1 MNRSLQT
8 PRRVNTPCNRRS
20 TQARHLALIAA
31 LLFTLPLGSALYAAG
46 NDDKPAAA
54 PATAEIGE
62 ISPIEPT
69 LSADLIESKI
79 KETEANSSLS
89 DDAKAAL
96 LEQYQGVLSSLEQT
110 KSFNA
115 KAAAFKAAIEQAP
128 EETASIRRKLE
139 QRQGESPQPPVALS
153 SDVDVKEIE
162 RLLARE
168 QAESAANDA
177 QIAELEKVVDDTAE
191 QPAKARLRIAEA
203 KAALESINNELGQS
217 PTAGGGGDEQQAR
230 SWALQARRD
239 ALRAELLMLDQ
250 QISSADARHDLASA
264 QLDRLAF
271 EQKRLR
277 ARRTYLQNRAD
288 RLRQAEAQRM
298 ADETAAAERALA
310 QSHPVVRKLAELN
323 RILSDS
329 ISRVTGQLDQ
339 LDDRQAELERRTQ
352 RIEQDF
358 RSARKR
364 LEVASLNRALGQ
376 VLIDQRAQLPD
387 VRKLRRQAEQYAD
400 EVADSTLNQIRDRED
415 LRALDD
421 LDGYLAGLLA
431 KVNEAERAKVRP
443 DLKQQAERRRQLLG
457 RAIDVEDSYR
467 RALTDLDFASRQLI
481 DAVEGYDQFLSERL
495 LWVRSIVPVTDQD
508 FGALPAAVYWLIS
521 PRNWLD
527 LGHALL
533 YQSWRSPTLW
543 LGLPVFALLLSY
555 RSRMRRAI
563 RHTAEHL
570 RRVTTDRISYTL
582 EALGLTLLVAA
593 PWPLLFLTLG
603 WQLQGSLDA
612 TAFSKAIGTALVLV
626 APALYYLS
634 AFRLLCLR
642 GGVADRHFRWSND
655 VLALLR
661 HNFAW
666 AASMLLPVG
675 FVAAAI
681 HQHQDPD
688 FTGTLGRLSLAL
700 FDFGLAVFT
709 ARVMHPRR
717 GALKHLL
724 AARPTGWANR
734 LRNLWYPLLVAVPL
748 ALGVLALT
756 GYLYT
761 SGTLLESLVSELWLI
776 LGLVVAHELIVRWL
790 VVTRRSLALQ
800 AALNRRASREAQRET
815 RDKGAAELPTV
826 VESEVDLASLDA
838 QTRRLLNLTI
848 LIVAAVGLWLIWA
861 DVLPAL
867 NVFDRVTLWTYVG
880 DLDGASQSIPVTLA
894 DLGLVLVIILI
905 SAAAAKNLPGL
916 LEILLLKNTSISGG
930 SRYTIT
936 TLTRYA
942 ISAVGILLV
951 FSTLGLSWGQV
962 QWLVAALGV
971 GIGFGLQEIVANFI
985 SGLIILFERPVRV
998 GDIVTIGDTTGAV
1011 SKIEIRATTIRN
1023 WDKQELL
1030 VPNKEFITGRLLN
1043 WTLTDQINR
1052 ITIPVGVEYGS
1063 DTRKAR
1069 ELLAQVAADN
1079 PRVLAEPA
1087 PIISFEEFGD
1097 NALTLILRCYLE
1109 NLDYRLA
1116 VITELHQAID
1126 DRFRAAGIGIAFP
1139 QRDLHLRSAE
1149 PLEVRFRRARTR
1161 GDVATVDQA
1170 EGPTNDSGT
1179 AEAHA

>member
-1 MNRSLQT
+1 MNSSS
-8 PRRVNTPCNRRS
+8 NRRS
-20 TQARHLALIAA
+20 SQARGLAAIAA
-31 LLFTLPLGSALYAAG
+31 LLFTLPLGGALSAAVG
-46 NDDKPAAA
+46 HDGKPAAA
-54 PATAEIGE
+54 PTTAAIGE
-62 ISPIEPT
+62 IPPIEPT
-69 LSADLIESKI
+69 LNADLIEAKI
-79 KETEANSSLS
+79 KEIEANSSLAE
-89 DDAKAAL
+89 DAKARL

-110 KSFNA
+110 KTFNA

-128 EETASIRRKLE
+128 KETASIRRKLE
-139 QRQGESPQPPVALS
+139 QQQGESPQPPVALS
-153 SDVDVKEIE
+153 SNVDVKEVE

-191 QPAKARLRIAEA
+191 QPSQARQRIAEA
-203 KAALESINNELGQS
+203 KAALESINNELAQAPAPGNG
-217 PTAGGGGDEQQAR
+217 ADEQQAR
-230 SWALQARRD
+230 IWSLQARRD

-277 ARRTYLQNRAD
+277 ARRAYLENQAD
-288 RLRQAEAQRM
+288 RLRRAEAERM
-298 ADETAAAERALA
+298 ADESAAAERALA
-310 QSHPVVRKLAELN
+310 ESHPVVRGLAEQN

-329 ISRVTGQLDQ
+329 ISRITGQLDQ
-339 LDDRQAELERRTQ
+339 LNDRQVQLERETQ

-364 LEVASLNRALGQ
+364 LEAAGLNRALGQ

-387 VRKLRRQAEQYAD
+387 VRKLRRQAEQYTDAL
-400 EVADSTLNQIRDRED
+400 ADSTLNQIRHRED

-421 LDGYLAGLLA
+421 LSSYLAGLLA
-431 KVNEAERAKVRP
+431 NVNEAQRAKVQP

-467 RALTDLDFASRQLI
+467 RALTELDFASRQLI
-481 DAVEGYDQFLSERL
+481 DAVERYDQFLSERL

-508 FGALPAAVYWLIS
+508 FSALPVAVYWLIAPS
-521 PRNWLD
+521 NWLD
-527 LGHALL
+527 LGRALL

-543 LGLPVFALLLSY
+543 LGLSAFALLLWH
-555 RSRMRRAI
+555 RLRMRRAI
-563 RHTAEHL
+563 RDTAEHL
-570 RRVTTDRISYTL
+570 RRVSTDRIAYTL
-582 EALGLTLLVAA
+582 QALGLTLLVAA
-593 PWPLLFLTLG
+593 PWPLLILTLG
-603 WQLQGSLDA
+603 WQLQGSLEASD
-612 TAFSKAIGTALVLV
+612 FSKAIGNALVLV

-634 AFRLLCLR
+634 AFRLLCMR

-655 VLALLR
+655 VLDLLR
-661 HNFAW
+661 RNFAW
-666 AASMLLPVG
+666 AASILLPVG

-681 HQHQDPD
+681 HQHRDPD

-709 ARVMHPRR
+709 ARVMHPSR

-724 AARPTGWANR
+724 AASPTGWANR
-734 LRNLWYPLLVAVPL
+734 LRNLWYPLVVAVPL

-761 SGTLLESLVSELWLI
+761 SGTLLESLISELWLI

-790 VVTRRSLALQ
+790 IVTRRSLALQ

-815 RDKGAAELPTV
+815 KDTAAAELPTV

-838 QTRRLLNLTI
+838 QTRRLLNLAI
-848 LIVAAVGLWLIWA
+848 FIVAAVGLWLIWA

-867 NVFDRVTLWTYVG
+867 NVFQRVTLWTYLG
-880 DLDGASQSIPVTLA
+880 DVEGVSQQIPVTLA
-894 DLGLVLVIILI
+894 DLGLVLVITMI
-905 SAAAAKNLPGL
+905 AAAAARNLPGL
-916 LEILLLKNTSISGG
+916 LEILLLKNTRVSAG

-951 FSTLGLSWGQV
+951 FSTLGLSWGQL
-962 QWLVAALGV
+962 QWLIAALGV

-1063 DTRKAR
+1063 DTRQAR

-1079 PRVLAEPA
+1079 PRVLKDPA
-1087 PIISFEEFGD
+1087 PIISFEGFGD

-1109 NLDYRLA
+1109 SLDYRLA

-1139 QRDLHLRSAE
+1139 QRDIHLRSAE
-1149 PLEVRFRRARTR
+1149 PLEVRFRRAGTQ
-1161 GDVATVDQA
+1161 GGVAAAEQD
-1170 EGPTNDSGT
+1170 EGPTKGSEA
-1179 AEAHA
+1179 AESRT